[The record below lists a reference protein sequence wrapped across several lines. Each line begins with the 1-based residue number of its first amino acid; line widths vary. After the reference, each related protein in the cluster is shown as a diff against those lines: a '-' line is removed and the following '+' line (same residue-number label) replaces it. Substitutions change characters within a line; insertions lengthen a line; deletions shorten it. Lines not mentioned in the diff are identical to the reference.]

1 MSTMKSTESL
11 KNKVIWITGASQ
23 GIGRQLALTMA
34 KRGGTVLAT
43 ARSYGNLDRL
53 QHEAQDL
60 EGIIIPLPADVT
72 DQDSVIRAADVI
84 MTRFG
89 RVDIAVLNAGTFI
102 KTDGVDFR
110 STHMRKHLE
119 LNVMGVC
126 HCLDALIPMMV
137 DQQSGTLAVN
147 ASLAGYR
154 GLPGAAAYGASKAA
168 LINMAESLYT
178 DLKPHGVDVKVIN
191 PGFVKT
197 PLTDKNKFEMP
208 FLMDVEPAANAILSG
223 LGNQPFEIRFPK
235 VFGMMMGFLRVLPYR
250 AFFSVT
256 RRLNQ

>member
-1 MSTMKSTESL
+1 M
-11 KNKVIWITGASQ
+11 V
-23 GIGRQLALTMA
+23 
-34 KRGGTVLAT
+34 AT
-43 ARSYGNLDRL
+43 ARSFGNLDRL
-53 QHEAQDL
+53 QNEALDL

-72 DQDSVIRAADVI
+72 DQDAVIRAADVI
-84 MTRFG
+84 MNRFG

-102 KTDGVDFR
+102 KTAGVDFR
-110 STHMRKHLE
+110 STHMRKHFE

-126 HCLDALIPMMV
+126 HCLDALIPVMV
-137 DQQSGTLAVN
+137 EQQSGTIAIN

-154 GLPGAAAYGASKAA
+154 GLPAAAAYGASKAA

-178 DLKPHGVDVKVIN
+178 DLKPEGVDIKVIN

-208 FLMDVEPAANAILSG
+208 FLMEVESAVEAILSG
-223 LGNQPFEIRFPK
+223 LNRRHFEIRFPT
-235 VFGMMMGFLRVLPYR
+235 VFGMIMGLLRVLPYR
-250 AFFSVT
+250 VYFSVT

>member
-1 MSTMKSTESL
+1 MKKLPSL

-34 KRGGTVLAT
+34 RQGGTVIAT
-43 ARSYGNLDRL
+43 ARNSGKLDQL
-53 QHEAQDL
+53 QSEALTL
-60 EGIIIPLPADVT
+60 EGSIYPLPTDVT
-72 DQDSVIRAADVI
+72 RHDEVMRAADVI

-102 KTDGVDFR
+102 KTAGVEFR
-110 STHMRKHLE
+110 STHMRQHFE

-137 DQQSGTLAVN
+137 NQQSGIIAIN

-154 GLPGAAAYGASKAA
+154 GLPAAAGYGASKAA
-168 LINMAESLYT
+168 LINMAESLHI
-178 DLKPHGVDVKVIN
+178 DLKPKGVAIKLIN

-197 PLTDKNKFEMP
+197 PLTDKNAFKMP
-208 FLMDVEPAANAILSG
+208 FLMDVEPATEAILRG
-223 LGNQPFEIRFPK
+223 LSRKPFEIRFPT
-235 VFGMMMGFLRVLPYR
+235 VFGMIMGLLRILPYN
-250 AFFSVT
+250 AYFAVT
-256 RRLNQ
+256 RHLASHK

>member
-1 MSTMKSTESL
+1 MNKLPSL

-34 KRGGTVLAT
+34 RQGGTVIAT
-43 ARSYGNLDRL
+43 ARSFGNLDRL
-53 QHEAQDL
+53 QNEALDL

-72 DQDSVIRAADVI
+72 RHDEVTRVAEEI
-84 MTRFG
+84 MSRFG
-89 RVDIAVLNAGTFI
+89 QVDIAVLNAGTFI
-102 KTDGVDFR
+102 KTAGMDFR
-110 STHMRKHLE
+110 STHMRQHFE

-126 HCLDALIPMMV
+126 HCLDALIPTMV
-137 DQQSGTLAVN
+137 NQQSGTLAIN

-154 GLPGAAAYGASKAA
+154 GLPAAAAYGASKAA

-178 DLKPHGVDVKVIN
+178 DLKPKGVDIKLIN

-197 PLTDKNKFEMP
+197 PLTDKNTFEMP
-208 FLMDVEPAANAILSG
+208 FLMDVEPAAEAILRG
-223 LGNQPFEIRFPK
+223 LNGKHFEIRFPK
-235 VFGMMMGFLRVLPYR
+235 VFGMMMGMLRILPYR
-250 AFFSVT
+250 AYFGVT

>member
-1 MSTMKSTESL
+1 MKNPETL
-11 KNKVIWITGASQ
+11 KGKVIWITGASQ
-23 GIGRQLALTMA
+23 GIGRQLALAAA
-34 KRGGTVLAT
+34 KRGGTVVAT

-53 QHEAQDL
+53 QHETQGL
-60 EGIIIPLPADVT
+60 EGIVIPMPADVT
-72 DQDSVIRAADVI
+72 DQDAIIRAADEI

-110 STHMRKHLE
+110 STDMRKHLE

-137 DQQSGTLAVN
+137 GQQSGTIAIN

-168 LINMAESLYT
+168 LINMAESLYS
-178 DLKPHGVDVKVIN
+178 DLKPHGVEVKVIS

-197 PLTDKNKFEMP
+197 PLTDKNTFKMP
-208 FLMDVEPAANAILSG
+208 FLMEVESAADAILSG
-223 LGNQPFEIRFPK
+223 LDSQHFEIRFPK
-235 VFGMMMGFLRVLPYR
+235 TFGMIMGFLRILPYK
-250 AFFSVT
+250 AYFSVT